1 MVLKDASGLV
11 KLYALVNVEN
21 YSIVATGENQTEAM
35 KEYKRLLRAN
45 GIESGDTSGGA
56 LTRNIEV
63 HNLRDVTIAG
73 NSYVYIRVGNELYR
87 GSVAD
92 DETLL
97 FITVGS
103 TITVTYT
110 ESDTEGI
117 YIITSWEL
125 KE

>member
-1 MVLKDASGLV
+1 
-11 KLYALVNVEN
+11 
-21 YSIVATGENQTEAM
+21 M

-45 GIESGDTSGGA
+45 GIESDGAEDTA
-56 LTRNIEV
+56 LTRDIEV
-63 HNLRDVTIAG
+63 HNLRDVTISG

-103 TITVTYT
+103 KITVTYT
-110 ESDTEGI
+110 ESDTEGVF
-117 YIITSWEL
+117 IITSWEF